1 MQASIF
7 VGKKSAQMSCR
18 VSEIKCSHIIICL
31 GEKLL
36 YVMLSIEADSFC
48 LEFELCMNGFIRP
61 IFIHI
66 YTCNT

>member
-1 MQASIF
+1 M
-7 VGKKSAQMSCR
+7 
-18 VSEIKCSHIIICL
+18 IICL

-36 YVMLSIEADSFC
+36 YVMLSIETDSFC